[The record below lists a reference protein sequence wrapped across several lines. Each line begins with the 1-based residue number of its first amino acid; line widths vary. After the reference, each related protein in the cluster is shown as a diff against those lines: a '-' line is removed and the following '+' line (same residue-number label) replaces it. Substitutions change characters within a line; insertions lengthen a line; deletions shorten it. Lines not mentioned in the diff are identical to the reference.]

1 MSELTLSSFR
11 NFAAAPNSPFC
22 DAVYAT
28 MPPDAYPRLV
38 SACEKLLQKDAAIC
52 FGPWS
57 KTKEFYQVE
66 RIDLSNHKMDVLYA
80 NNTTFAWHPSHILNM
95 IFLSL
100 TESGSFEAFTF
111 APIGGE
117 LVMKAVEFDEPR
129 NFEKWIVRCMVP
141 VPSAIGYAA
150 SLFAESNIAIN
161 VDGAPSPPPSPSGEV
176 DGSDD
181 SDEAP
186 PPSPGGEGDQAAAAA
201 EAAAVVEAEVV
212 DAEDPHAVVAWA
224 AADAEQ
230 TEGRGLAPPFLADN
244 DIGAEND
251 SEEAE
256 EAAKPPLKRKFAACD
271 ESSRTPAAA
280 SAGAYH
286 SDSDDS
292 TIIDTPPPSPSP
304 KRHCAEGDGSCS
316 YIN

>member
-1 MSELTLSSFR
+1 MSTSALR
-11 NFAAAPNSPFC
+11 AYANFAAAPNTLFC

-66 RIDLSNHKMDVLYA
+66 RIDFSNHKMDVFYA
-80 NNTTFAWHPSHILNM
+80 NNTTYAWHPSHILNM

-117 LVMKAVEFDEPR
+117 LVMKAVEFDEPLK
-129 NFEKWIVRCMVP
+129 FEKWIVRYMVP

-201 EAAAVVEAEVV
+201 EAAAVVEAEFI
-212 DAEDPHAVVAWA
+212 DE
-224 AADAEQ
+224 

-244 DIGAEND
+244 DIGAKND

-280 SAGAYH
+280 SAGAYY
-286 SDSDDS
+286 SDSDS
-292 TIIDTPPPSPSP
+292 TIIDTPPPSP
-304 KRHCAEGDGSCS
+304 KRQCAEGDGSCS
-316 YIN
+316 YTN